1 MITCLFGDN
10 KYELPNSWEELSQD
24 QYLAL
29 VPLIN
34 RMMSGD
40 LTLSQVR
47 IKWVKQIL
55 GLKRVKVKSRM
66 EEIAADNL
74 YTLSRQVNFFYY
86 VDYGDADKSIS
97 SEVRRMV
104 RKTPAEDFVTTNS
117 EIRYLQ
123 SLDYTFQLDA
133 VWVKNLLPTL
143 KIGKKHYQGWSAT
156 VEGGM
161 LITDMTTQQF
171 TQGYDL
177 LLSINKG
184 QVNSAMRLLVC
195 VLYGVDQ
202 NADLVQDDVL
212 QAVTLNFQAFVSFIF
227 TKTRYSVLWNRDL
240 PAKPNRKVSTGMS
253 EAIYGLCNN
262 GYGSYDQIEQM
273 PLMTYL
279 SILLS
284 DLISSVRNM
293 KEMDMKIDKISE
305 KTGLPYDVII
315 QML

>member
-86 VDYGDADKSIS
+86 VDYGDAAKSIS

-117 EIRYLQ
+117 EVRYLQ

-133 VWVKNLLPTL
+133 V
-143 KIGKKHYQGWSAT
+143 
-156 VEGGM
+156 
-161 LITDMTTQQF
+161 
-171 TQGYDL
+171 
-177 LLSINKG
+177 
-184 QVNSAMRLLVC
+184 
-195 VLYGVDQ
+195 
-202 NADLVQDDVL
+202 
-212 QAVTLNFQAFVSFIF
+212 
-227 TKTRYSVLWNRDL
+227 
-240 PAKPNRKVSTGMS
+240 
-253 EAIYGLCNN
+253 
-262 GYGSYDQIEQM
+262 
-273 PLMTYL
+273 
-279 SILLS
+279 
-284 DLISSVRNM
+284 
-293 KEMDMKIDKISE
+293 
-305 KTGLPYDVII
+305 
-315 QML
+315 